1 MNQATALDYDFP
13 VQLQTV
19 LLTDGTVIPHAKAIV
34 RSDNGKPIGHVVT
47 DRYKIFTHKECV
59 EKVQPFISG
68 FGDAKV
74 QNFIERDGARFI
86 REYTFNEVTLPVK
99 NVNDV
104 VHMRLQISNSYGLR
118 SSVQINLAAMVLRCL
133 NGMMVPE
140 GLFDVSIRHA
150 GGDKFRE
157 LELPDPE
164 AIRHLFKAA
173 GNTWNEWAERDVTPE
188 QQGFIVA
195 QALKLN
201 IVSKKTLNE
210 HKALLEPSDDSGRTF
225 WQYYNNYTDVLTHKM
240 PSRLQHSSRIGRL
253 ARLNAVFA
261 AAGKGEVLEAVSH

>member
-1 MNQATALDYDFP
+1 MNQQQEYDFP
-13 VQLQTV
+13 VQLQSV
-19 LLTDGTVIPHAKAIV
+19 LLANGTVIPHAKAIV
-34 RSDNGKPIGHVVT
+34 RKDNGKPIGNVVT
-47 DRYKIFTHKECV
+47 DRYRIFTHRECI

-74 QNFIERDGARFI
+74 QNFLERDGARFI
-86 REYTFNEVTLPVK
+86 REYTFNKVTVPVK
-99 NVNDV
+99 QVNDV
-104 VHMRLQISNSYGLR
+104 VHMRMQIGNSYGLR
-118 SSVQINLAAMVLRCL
+118 SSVTINLAAMVLRCL

-157 LELPDPE
+157 LELPDPDVL
-164 AIRHLFKAA
+164 RGLFTSA

-201 IVSKKTLNE
+201 IVSKKTMAE
-210 HKALLEPSDDSGRTF
+210 HKALLEPTDTGRTF
-225 WQYYNNYTDVLTHKM
+225 WQYYNNYTNVLTHKM
-240 PSRLQHSSRIGRL
+240 PSRLQHSSRLGRL
-253 ARLNAVFA
+253 ARLNSVFS
-261 AAGKGEVLEAVSH
+261 AAGRGQLSEAVAH